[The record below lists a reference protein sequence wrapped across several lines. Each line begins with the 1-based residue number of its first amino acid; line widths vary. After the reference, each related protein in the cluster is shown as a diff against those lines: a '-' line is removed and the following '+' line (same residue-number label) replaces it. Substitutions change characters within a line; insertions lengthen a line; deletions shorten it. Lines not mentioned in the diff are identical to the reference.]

1 MDAVLAVQR
10 LTPGDAMNE
19 EIKRAVNLELALE
32 MVQVSPVY
40 GDDPVVGWF
49 SVATSDDGIIAY
61 FHKESDALRFRL
73 DLINRWLNP

>member
-1 MDAVLAVQR
+1 
-10 LTPGDAMNE
+10 MNE

-32 MVQVSPVY
+32 MVQVSPVH

-61 FHKESDALRFRL
+61 FYKESDALRFRL